1 MTVVLGLAV
10 FPLSAVPL
18 WALGNVAD
26 DYNANGGFAV
36 GQALVLAPAVGTM
49 VVARSWAE
57 WRWLPTLALSVACF
71 FACGMAMLVAFVIV
85 LPLFLDSFSQPRRI
99 ESTPT
104 ARTPSL
110 PPEQPRAQLRAHP
123 PRARARVVRAR
134 RHSGRRVPA

>member
-36 GQALVLAPAVGTM
+36 GEALVLAPAVGTM

-57 WRWLPTLALSVACF
+57 WRWLPTLALSVVCF
-71 FACGMAMLVAFVIV
+71 FACGLAMLVAFVIV
-85 LPLFLDSFSQPRRI
+85 LPLFLDSFYPAAPDRVNANGA
-99 ESTPT
+99 ESLASARSRATT
-104 ARTPSL
+104 ARRSLRGERRPSL
-110 PPEQPRAQLRAHP
+110 RLVWRNP
-123 PRARARVVRAR
+123 
-134 RHSGRRVPA
+134 

>member
-85 LPLFLDSFSQPRRI
+85 IPLFLDSF
-99 ESTPT
+99 
-104 ARTPSL
+104 
-110 PPEQPRAQLRAHP
+110 
-123 PRARARVVRAR
+123 
-134 RHSGRRVPA
+134 